1 MNQQFPIQNELA
13 KKIWNHFEKELDH
26 KIKNLPNDERY
37 DVKLEILSHL
47 YDSSINDEAEKE
59 ENRIINAI
67 ERLGTPEEYLTPL
80 VSDILLNLRTKSG
93 NPLAIAKS
101 LSKNIQKSL
110 VQTLTTIV
118 FGVLYLFIIMIFI
131 MSITHLFNP
140 EVGLW
145 IHHSGGISLSFE
157 TQDNSYQWLPK
168 WFTLIGLSVSV
179 GCYLLLNNLLYRLLK
194 QN

>member
-1 MNQQFPIQNELA
+1 MKQQFPIKNELA
-13 KKIWNHFEKELDH
+13 QKIWNHFEKELDH
-26 KIKNLPNDERY
+26 KVKNLPQEERQ

-47 YDSSINDEAEKE
+47 YESSINDEAKKE
-59 ENRIINAI
+59 ESRLINAI

-80 VSDILLNLRTKSG
+80 VSDILLNLKTKSG

-110 VQTLTTIV
+110 IQTLTTIV

-131 MSITHLFNP
+131 MSISHIFNP

-145 IHHSGGISLSFE
+145 LHQSGGISLSFE
-157 TQDNSYQWLPK
+157 TQENSTQWLPK
-168 WFTLIGLSVSV
+168 WFSLIGFCVSI
-179 GCYLLLNNLLYRLLK
+179 GCYLLLNNLLYRLLRHK
-194 QN
+194 